1 MNAAPHIGSG
11 GRDKNPAR
19 DAERNKV
26 RRRSLII
33 IVLAGAVILALASAP
48 ALAKLA
54 ADWYWFTA
62 IGFETVF
69 LQSIGTRIGLGSG
82 IGVIA
87 FAFFYVNLRLAQRGV
102 VPDVIILSTSSGTQK
117 IDITNI
123 LRRLSLPTAAIL
135 GLLMAL
141 SGASNWLL
149 LLRYL
154 HRTPFGAVD
163 PVFGRDI
170 GYYVFT
176 LPAVASVLQL
186 VVGLTV
192 LALLITVP
200 LYVLRKDILLQQRRV
215 TIEPSAERHLA
226 VLLAILFA
234 SIAANAFL
242 VRLPSLVYSTTGPL
256 FGASYTDLAVR
267 KPLFLILG
275 VVAIVGAVLVLVG
288 SRGGKLV
295 RSTAIAAGTY
305 IGVSILGAIA
315 TAMMQ
320 SFIVKPN
327 ELVKETP
334 QLEHHIAA
342 TQRAWGL
349 DAVTTRD
356 LTGEATLTLAD
367 IEANAGTIRNVRLW
381 DRDPL
386 AQTFRQIQEIRTYY
400 DFRSVDDDRYW
411 IDGEY
416 RQVLLSPRELNSAS
430 LPNRNFIN
438 EHLQFTHGMG
448 ITLSPVNE
456 VSPEGLPVLFIKD
469 LPPASTVSLN
479 VTRPGIYYGET
490 PGDYVF
496 VNTQQPE
503 FDYPPSVFTVYDGS
517 GGVPVNSFLR
527 KLIMSLRFGSLDVF
541 LTDLITR
548 DSRVLYH
555 RNITERASKAL
566 PFLRWDADPYIV
578 VTDDGHLKWILD
590 AYTASGRYP
599 YSLPVGRGTN
609 YMRNSVKVVIDAY
622 DGNVE
627 AYIVDPNDPI
637 IETYA
642 RIFEGLFRPID
653 DMPADLRAH
662 VRVPSD
668 LFRIQTGLYTTYH
681 MDEPDNFYAREDQ
694 WQIPNLT
701 QSDAAASGDAF
712 LRHIVMRLPGETQ
725 EEYITMTPFTPRQ
738 KDNLAAW
745 IVARSDGEHYGQ
757 LIAYR
762 FPRQSLVFGPTQIV
776 NRINQDTEIS
786 RQISLWDQR
795 GSEVIRGNLLVIPIE
810 ESLIFIQAI
819 YLRAEGGRIPEL
831 KRVIVAYQ
839 NQVVME
845 ETLAQGMALLF
856 GGTINMDAPSSDVAP
871 VAAAAAV
878 PSGGGDASARAQA
891 LIDEASSRYDAA
903 IAAQQRGDWARY
915 GDEMRR
921 VGELLQQLRSLI
933 GQTRVP

>member
-1 MNAAPHIGSG
+1 M
-11 GRDKNPAR
+11 
-19 DAERNKV
+19 
-26 RRRSLII
+26 RRRGLVVV

-69 LQSIGTRIGLGSG
+69 LTSIGTRIGLGLA

-87 FAFFYVNLRLAQRGV
+87 FAFFYVNLRLAQRGI
-102 VPDVIILSTSSGTQK
+102 VPDIVLSTSSGTQK
-117 IDITNI
+117 IDLTNI

-135 GLLMAL
+135 GLLMAI
-141 SGASNWLL
+141 SGAGSWLL

-154 HRTPFGAVD
+154 HRTPFGEVD

-170 GYYVFT
+170 GYYVFS
-176 LPAVASVLQL
+176 LPAVAAVLQL
-186 VVGLTV
+186 VVGLTI

-200 LYVLRKDILLQQRRV
+200 LYVLRKDLIVQGRRV

-226 VLLAILFA
+226 GLLAILFA
-234 SIAANAFL
+234 SIAANAFF

-256 FGASYTDLAVR
+256 FGASYTDLVVR
-267 KPLFLILG
+267 APLFRVLG
-275 VVAIVGAVLVLVG
+275 VVAIVGAIWILIG
-288 SRGGKLV
+288 SRGGKIV
-295 RSTAIAAGTY
+295 RTTAIVAGAY
-305 IGVSILGAIA
+305 IGVAILGAIA
-315 TAMMQ
+315 TSAMQ
-320 SFIVKPN
+320 SVIVKPN

-334 QLEHHIAA
+334 QIESHIAA

-381 DRDPL
+381 DREPL

-430 LPNRNFIN
+430 LPQRNFIN
-438 EHLQFTHGMG
+438 ERLTYTHGTG
-448 ITLSPVNE
+448 IALSPVNQ

-469 LPPASTVSLN
+469 IPPTSTVSIN

-496 VNTQQPE
+496 VNTKQPE
-503 FDYPPSVFTVYDGS
+503 FDYPLGDSIAYTVYDGT
-517 GGVPVNSFLR
+517 GGVPVNSRLR

-555 RNITERASKAL
+555 RNIAERASKAL
-566 PFLRWDADPYIV
+566 PFLIWDADPYIV
-578 VTDDGHLKWILD
+578 VTDDGRLKWILD

-599 YSLPVGRGTN
+599 YSLPAGRGTN

-627 AYIVDPNDPI
+627 AYIADPNDPI
-637 IETYA
+637 IQTYA
-642 RIFEGLFRPID
+642 KIFEGLFRPID

-662 VRVPSD
+662 VRYPSD
-668 LFRIQTGLYTTYH
+668 LFRIQTGLYSTYH
-681 MDEPDNFYAREDQ
+681 MDQPDNFYAREDQ

-701 QSDAAASGDAF
+701 QSDVSGGDAF
-712 LRHIVMRLPGETQ
+712 LRYIVMRLPGETQ
-725 EEYITMTPFTPRQ
+725 EEYITMTPFTPQQ

-745 IVARSDGEHYGQ
+745 MVARSDGEHYGH
-757 LIAYR
+757 LVVYR

-810 ESLIFIQAI
+810 ESLIFIQSI

-831 KRVIVAYQ
+831 KRVILAYQ

-845 ETLAQGMALLF
+845 ETLAQGLARLF
-856 GGTINMDAPSSDVAP
+856 GGAIDVDAPSSDVAP

-878 PSGGGDASARAQA
+878 PTGGGDASARIQS
-891 LIDEASSRYDAA
+891 LIDEASARYEQAT
-903 IAAQQRGDWARY
+903 AAQQRGDWASY
-915 GDEMRR
+915 GEEMRR
-921 VGELLQQLRSLI
+921 VGELLRQLRTLT
-933 GQTRVP
+933 GGGRQN